1 MSKTKIQG
9 CITEK
14 NLDEVRAVFG
24 DEVAEAVAEGK
35 AKTFLEI
42 LVILEQFGKVSVDIR
57 R

>member
-1 MSKTKIQG
+1 MSETKIQG

-42 LVILEQFGKVSVDIR
+42 LVILERFGKVSVDIR